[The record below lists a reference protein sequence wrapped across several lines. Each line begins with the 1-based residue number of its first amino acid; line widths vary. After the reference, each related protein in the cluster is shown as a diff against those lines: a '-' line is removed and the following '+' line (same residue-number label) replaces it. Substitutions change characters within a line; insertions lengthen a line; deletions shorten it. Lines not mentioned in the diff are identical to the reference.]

1 MKLTLELKQLK
12 LTQLRVRT
20 VCVEEEEKG
29 KIIGLTS
36 IIPVILN
43 EEESNAQFLIFRTME
58 ENKEEVVHPKESKF
72 LPKVLIA
79 IGLPLGLLI
88 LGLLIVTFAPA
99 VVKMVGL
106 VGSIASVVLGWSELS
121 RINKKRKK

>member
-1 MKLTLELKQLK
+1 
-12 LTQLRVRT
+12 
-20 VCVEEEEKG
+20 
-29 KIIGLTS
+29 
-36 IIPVILN
+36 
-43 EEESNAQFLIFRTME
+43 ME
-58 ENKEEVVHPKESKF
+58 ENKEEVVHPKESKI

-106 VGSIASVVLGWSELS
+106 VGSVASVVLGWSELS
-121 RINKKRKK
+121 RINKKRKEK

>member
-1 MKLTLELKQLK
+1 
-12 LTQLRVRT
+12 
-20 VCVEEEEKG
+20 
-29 KIIGLTS
+29 
-36 IIPVILN
+36 
-43 EEESNAQFLIFRTME
+43 ME

-106 VGSIASVVLGWSELS
+106 VGSVASVVLGWSELS
-121 RINKKRKK
+121 RINKKRKEK